1 MNSTKQLEHGILYRF
16 DILRKIP
23 TNLRLMVGEMSSSS
37 VLSKERVRHTDK
49 LNIVHC
55 NTFSCLKV
63 YEVYLQILPQERSI
77 VTQLRP
83 SKYFCFM
90 EVNLNISID
99 AFFFVD
105 IYNVFER
112 NTSMRCPTASLTP
125 LTKFY

>member
-1 MNSTKQLEHGILYRF
+1 MVYYTASIYSEKYQPCF
-16 DILRKIP
+16 
-23 TNLRLMVGEMSSSS
+23 LRLMVGEMSSSS

-49 LNIVHC
+49 LNTVHC

-99 AFFFVD
+99 ALLFLIFTIFLKE
-105 IYNVFER
+105 IHQ
-112 NTSMRCPTASLTP
+112 
-125 LTKFY
+125 